1 MAADRQGFGDLIDD
15 DDSDCAAEHSVVVP
29 FPEPRS
35 GSKRPAAKALAAEV
49 RCWLCTEPGATS
61 TWKQFQCHDKCV
73 NALRCHTR
81 MVDPKDRELDE
92 GWLQEEPEAFKE
104 AVLPLVDV
112 QQNGFRDRKVLQKHR
127 DAVVQ
132 YFTKTS

>member
-1 MAADRQGFGDLIDD
+1 
-15 DDSDCAAEHSVVVP
+15 
-29 FPEPRS
+29 
-35 GSKRPAAKALAAEV
+35 
-49 RCWLCTEPGATS
+49 
-61 TWKQFQCHDKCV
+61 
-73 NALRCHTR
+73 

-132 YFTKTS
+132 YFTKTSSKNETLLLTKKRFICKVRTDDGYDTSEASESFERRCE

>member
-1 MAADRQGFGDLIDD
+1 MCAELLLVWGQVDLKDSFPMSMLVFFICCLTASISMAADRQGFGDLIDD

-35 GSKRPAAKALAAEV
+35 GSKRPAVKALAAEV
-49 RCWLCTEPGATS
+49 RSVYCWLCTEPGATS

-92 GWLQEEPEAFKE
+92 GWLQ
-104 AVLPLVDV
+104 
-112 QQNGFRDRKVLQKHR
+112 
-127 DAVVQ
+127 
-132 YFTKTS
+132 